1 MRAGLMM
8 GVLMM
13 VTGVAR
19 ADVQLVFQGTL
30 DWEGCIYGN
39 PSCPATE
46 TATIVLATPIVPDPI
61 EVFGFTGP
69 DVFVI
74 EQLKYESRVLGPA
87 ADTLFTRGGNV
98 EGVQEG
104 FVTDAF
110 DLHFSAPN
118 GFFTGPIT
126 APVLTPGM
134 YLGGSIYLP
143 GEGIYDGTVT
153 ISDVGVATATPEP
166 GTWGLVGTGLLGLVG
181 VARRRLA

>member
-1 MRAGLMM
+1 M
-8 GVLMM
+8 
-13 VTGVAR
+13 
-19 ADVQLVFQGTL
+19 
-30 DWEGCIYGN
+30 
-39 PSCPATE
+39 
-46 TATIVLATPIVPDPI
+46 I
-61 EVFGFTGP
+61 EEP
-69 DVFVI
+69 
-74 EQLKYESRVLGPA
+74 KYESRVLGPA
-87 ADTLFTRGGNV
+87 ADTLFTRAGNV

-110 DLHFSAPN
+110 DLNFSAPN

-126 APVLTPGM
+126 APVLIPGM

-166 GTWGLVGTGLLGLVG
+166 GTWGLVGTGLLGCVG